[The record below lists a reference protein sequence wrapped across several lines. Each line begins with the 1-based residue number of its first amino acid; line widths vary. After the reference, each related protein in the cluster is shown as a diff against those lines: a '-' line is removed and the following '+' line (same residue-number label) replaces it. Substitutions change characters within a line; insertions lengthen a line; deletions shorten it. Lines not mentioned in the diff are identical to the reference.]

1 MSGIEDF
8 VVEQIIQ
15 DMQNIQPTIPQ
26 AVMENQNSVIGGARP
41 ITTPTANIPSTTPA
55 AQPQHSFRV
64 HGVDF
69 TPGQFDQYLQT
80 PLPNQQFL
88 EPHQRVTYGQQAT
101 ADYGQQQKEQV
112 LALNKRDAARATIME
127 GLKGLDPAVQAQV
140 MKRLGID
147 VGAVKSRL
155 EQEKELATFK
165 QGLET
170 PQLEAAN
177 QLKALGLMQTG
188 QHQAAESEM
197 ARRKLETDTAGRAD
211 TRNIQLMRVLA
222 MMMQSDASGR
232 LGQQIGPLLM
242 QLMQSAGIDLSPPS
256 SKAPAGKPAASGS
269 GFKITRE

>member
-1 MSGIEDF
+1 MAGIEDF

-15 DMQNIQPTIPQ
+15 DMRNIEPTIPQ
-26 AVMENQNSVIGGARP
+26 ASMENQNSIVGGARP
-41 ITTPTANIPSTTPA
+41 ITTPTANTPTNTAA

-69 TPGQFDQYLQT
+69 TPGQFENYLQT

-177 QLKALGLMQTG
+177 QLKAIGLAQTG
-188 QHQAAESEM
+188 QHQASELALNRQKAE
-197 ARRKLETDTAGRAD
+197 ADVAGRAD
-211 TRNIQLMRVLA
+211 TRNIQVMRVLA

-232 LGQQIGPLLM
+232 LAQQLGPALM
-242 QLMQSAGIDLSPPS
+242 QMMQSAGVNLAPPA
-256 SKAPAGKPAASGS
+256 KATTSKPASGA